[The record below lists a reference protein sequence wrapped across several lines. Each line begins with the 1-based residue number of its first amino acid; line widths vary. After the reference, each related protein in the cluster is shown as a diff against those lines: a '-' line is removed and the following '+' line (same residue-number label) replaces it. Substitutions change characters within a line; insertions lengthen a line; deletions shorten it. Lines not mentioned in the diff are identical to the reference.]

1 MRVLNT
7 FLFLLLAIKI
17 ILCQA
22 IIAQSSAPI
31 QTNTELQLLPLSFDE
46 ITVKD
51 GLPENSGQS
60 FIQDYLG
67 YLWIA
72 TQNGLVR
79 YDGYSLKVFTLE
91 KDRNNSLSTSDL
103 LIYEDKRK
111 TLWVGSL
118 AGLNKFN
125 RKNETFKLYS
135 SHKDD
140 STTIN
145 SNLVRSFCEDK
156 EGRFWIGTQV
166 GLNLFDRDN
175 EIFTRYYFRNADVQR
190 NESLNSDKTYL
201 PVNCVIEDPSSGDLF
216 IGTEKNG
223 LWIFN
228 VKEKTFSK
236 YSPDNLDK
244 KIDRVQSF
252 YKSRDGKIW
261 MASTH
266 TLSCFDPNQKT
277 FRFYI
282 DFPTIGDEQNIVF
295 KNPVGSVIEDK
306 DRLIWAGFFKGE
318 QGVFCLDPVSGNSK
332 QYDLFP
338 NKPKLARYN
347 KILSLYEDRTGII
360 WIGTWQSG
368 VLKLD
373 KQKEKFQ
380 LLSTNPNFTPGSLS
394 STIVYSG
401 VYDSSGYIWYC
412 TQTSLDKYDIK
423 NKTYKHFLKD
433 EECITKYF
441 YTIIQDEDGYIWI
454 GTARCG
460 LVRFDT
466 HNESIRYYLNDE
478 KKSINLVNK
487 QIRVLLQDNSGN
499 LWIGTDGYGLYRFD
513 TKKDKVTFKNFPNDP
528 SSISND
534 QIKYIYKDS
543 KGDLWIGT
551 NLGGLNKFDPKTEN
565 FSHHGFES
573 IVVLFEDKRGN
584 FWVGDFYSGLNLFNR
599 EKDLLQSTYSRQEGL
614 SSPVLKGIIEDDNNN
629 LWLSVETGLFKFNI
643 DNQTFRHY
651 SRVDGLPESSP
662 LESHPFKGPGGNIY
676 LNSVK
681 GQIFF
686 NPESIKDDPNPP
698 QVLLTGL
705 SLFNRPDEKLNYDN
719 LISELKIIT
728 LSYDQNDLK
737 FDFVG
742 LHFSSPEKNQYQYK
756 LENFDQ
762 DWIEAG
768 NQRFA
773 TYTNLD
779 PGEYVFR
786 VKAANKDGVWNE
798 SGASIA
804 IILNPPYWATAWA
817 YLFYILLF
825 VSIVYFIWKLQLRR
839 IKIKN
844 EFAMSKFEAQ
854 QLHEVDK
861 IKTKFFTNISH
872 EFRTPLTLIL
882 GPSKQL
888 TVNSNEEKTKA
899 TADLIHRNAKKLN
912 KLVDELLDIAKI
924 ETGEMK
930 LRASPFNLVALIKE
944 IALSFYSLA
953 ERKKITFNLISEFDE
968 IIVYVDKEKLDK
980 ILNNVLSNAFK
991 FTPENGK
998 ISVTIKTSKR
1008 DCEIAVTDSG
1018 TGIPQNE
1025 LDKIFDR
1032 FYQVDGSHTRE
1043 YEGTGI
1049 GLSLTKELIE
1059 LHKGQIKVE
1068 SQEGK
1073 GSVFHLVFPLG
1084 KEHLKPEEIFDL
1096 LEEEKETEI
1105 ISKAFEEY
1113 SEKIN
1118 HSSDFQLS
1126 GELEIPTLLIVEDNS
1141 DVRNYINN
1149 ILCNEYKIYEADD
1162 GEEGV
1167 QKSFNYI
1174 PDLIITDVMMPKL
1187 DGFQLCNKL
1196 KSDFRTSHIPV
1207 IMLTAKATMKDKI
1220 NGLGLGADDYIMKP
1234 FEAEELK
1241 ARIKNL
1247 LEQRNRLHEHF
1258 RKFGYT
1264 EIAKQHISSADE
1276 FFIQKT
1282 LSVINENL
1290 SNSAFGIEQLAEKL
1304 AVSRALL
1311 FKKLNHLAGESPGEI
1326 IKRLRL
1332 NKAAILIG
1340 KNSGN
1345 ISEIALEV
1353 GFNNPSYFSE
1363 CFKKQFGVLPSQYHQ
1378 NKQIS

>member
-1 MRVLNT
+1 
-7 FLFLLLAIKI
+7 
-17 ILCQA
+17 
-22 IIAQSSAPI
+22 
-31 QTNTELQLLPLSFDE
+31 
-46 ITVKD
+46 
-51 GLPENSGQS
+51 
-60 FIQDYLG
+60 
-67 YLWIA
+67 
-72 TQNGLVR
+72 
-79 YDGYSLKVFTLE
+79 
-91 KDRNNSLSTSDL
+91 
-103 LIYEDKRK
+103 
-111 TLWVGSL
+111 
-118 AGLNKFN
+118 
-125 RKNETFKLYS
+125 
-135 SHKDD
+135 
-140 STTIN
+140 
-145 SNLVRSFCEDK
+145 
-156 EGRFWIGTQV
+156 
-166 GLNLFDRDN
+166 
-175 EIFTRYYFRNADVQR
+175 
-190 NESLNSDKTYL
+190 
-201 PVNCVIEDPSSGDLF
+201 
-216 IGTEKNG
+216 
-223 LWIFN
+223 
-228 VKEKTFSK
+228 
-236 YSPDNLDK
+236 
-244 KIDRVQSF
+244 
-252 YKSRDGKIW
+252 
-261 MASTH
+261 
-266 TLSCFDPNQKT
+266 
-277 FRFYI
+277 
-282 DFPTIGDEQNIVF
+282 
-295 KNPVGSVIEDK
+295 
-306 DRLIWAGFFKGE
+306 
-318 QGVFCLDPVSGNSK
+318 
-332 QYDLFP
+332 
-338 NKPKLARYN
+338 
-347 KILSLYEDRTGII
+347 
-360 WIGTWQSG
+360 
-368 VLKLD
+368 
-373 KQKEKFQ
+373 
-380 LLSTNPNFTPGSLS
+380 
-394 STIVYSG
+394 
-401 VYDSSGYIWYC
+401 
-412 TQTSLDKYDIK
+412 
-423 NKTYKHFLKD
+423 
-433 EECITKYF
+433 
-441 YTIIQDEDGYIWI
+441 
-454 GTARCG
+454 
-460 LVRFDT
+460 
-466 HNESIRYYLNDE
+466 
-478 KKSINLVNK
+478 
-487 QIRVLLQDNSGN
+487 
-499 LWIGTDGYGLYRFD
+499 
-513 TKKDKVTFKNFPNDP
+513 
-528 SSISND
+528 
-534 QIKYIYKDS
+534 
-543 KGDLWIGT
+543 
-551 NLGGLNKFDPKTEN
+551 
-565 FSHHGFES
+565 
-573 IVVLFEDKRGN
+573 
-584 FWVGDFYSGLNLFNR
+584 
-599 EKDLLQSTYSRQEGL
+599 
-614 SSPVLKGIIEDDNNN
+614 
-629 LWLSVETGLFKFNI
+629 
-643 DNQTFRHY
+643 
-651 SRVDGLPESSP
+651 
-662 LESHPFKGPGGNIY
+662 
-676 LNSVK
+676 
-681 GQIFF
+681 
-686 NPESIKDDPNPP
+686 
-698 QVLLTGL
+698 
-705 SLFNRPDEKLNYDN
+705 
-719 LISELKIIT
+719 
-728 LSYDQNDLK
+728 
-737 FDFVG
+737 
-742 LHFSSPEKNQYQYK
+742 
-756 LENFDQ
+756 
-762 DWIEAG
+762 
-768 NQRFA
+768 
-773 TYTNLD
+773 
-779 PGEYVFR
+779 
-786 VKAANKDGVWNE
+786 
-798 SGASIA
+798 
-804 IILNPPYWATAWA
+804 
-817 YLFYILLF
+817 
-825 VSIVYFIWKLQLRR
+825 
-839 IKIKN
+839 
-844 EFAMSKFEAQ
+844 
-854 QLHEVDK
+854 
-861 IKTKFFTNISH
+861 
-872 EFRTPLTLIL
+872 
-882 GPSKQL
+882 
-888 TVNSNEEKTKA
+888 
-899 TADLIHRNAKKLN
+899 
-912 KLVDELLDIAKI
+912 
-924 ETGEMK
+924 MK

-1174 PDLIITDVMMPKL
+1174 PDLIITDIMMPKL

-1363 CFKKQFGVLPSQYHQ
+1363 CFKKQFGILPSQYHQ